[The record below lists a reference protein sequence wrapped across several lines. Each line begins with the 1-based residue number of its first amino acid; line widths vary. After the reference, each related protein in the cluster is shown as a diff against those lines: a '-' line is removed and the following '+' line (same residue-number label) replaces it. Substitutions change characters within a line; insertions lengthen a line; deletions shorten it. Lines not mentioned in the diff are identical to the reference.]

1 MTKYVEIKGNF
12 VYYKKVNCD
21 SCLHRNKPNSERT
34 MCLECHTENTVEDN
48 YPAWEFGGLSWE
60 TMNGIIEGD

>member
-12 VYYKKVNCD
+12 VYYKEVNCD

-34 MCLECHTENTVEDN
+34 MCPECHSENAIGDN